1 MRKQLLFSLLTL
13 SPLLASSVLAAPPV
27 DEIISNANNV
37 SYYNGDDGRSEV
49 AMTITDKQGRTR
61 ERLLTI
67 LRKDGGEDGGNQYF
81 FVYFKRPSDVRKTTF
96 LVHKY
101 IDRDDDRWMYLPS
114 LDLVKRIAASDK
126 RTSFMGS
133 HFFYEDVSGRNM
145 NADHHELIA
154 EDDTYY
160 VIKNTPKDPGSVEFV
175 SFTVWIDKK
184 NFLPMKAEYI
194 DKNGAKYRTMEV
206 LEAKTIQ
213 GYTTVTKSRISDLG
227 TGGNTVTEFRKI
239 KYNLNM
245 DTDLFSERYLRRPPK
260 EARQ

>member
-1 MRKQLLFSLLTL
+1 MPRQHLFSILLLTVL
-13 SPLLASSVLAAPPV
+13 MAAPALAAPPI
-27 DEIISNANNV
+27 DEIISRANNV
-37 SYYNGDDGRSEV
+37 SYYGGDDGRAEV

-61 ERLLTI
+61 QRLFTI
-67 LRKDGGEDGGNQYF
+67 LRKDDGQDGGNQLY

-96 LVHKY
+96 LVHKH
-101 IDRDDDRWMYLPS
+101 IERDDDRWMYLPS

-133 HFFYEDVSGRNM
+133 HFFYEDVSGRHM
-145 NADHHELIA
+145 HADHHELLL

-160 VIKNTPKDPGSVEFV
+160 VIKNTPKDLASVEFT

-184 NFLPMKAEYI
+184 TYLPMRAEYVDRSGTI
-194 DKNGAKYRTMEV
+194 YRTMEV
-206 LEAKTIQ
+206 LGVESIQ

-245 DTDLFSERYLRRPPK
+245 DDNLFTERYLRRPPK
-260 EARQ
+260 EARR

>member
-1 MRKQLLFSLLTL
+1 MIKQLLFSTLLISAL
-13 SPLLASSVLAAPPV
+13 VASPVFAAPAI

-37 SYYNGDDGRSEV
+37 SYYGGDDGRSEV
-49 AMTITDKQGRTR
+49 AMTITDDQGRTR
-61 ERLLTI
+61 KRLFTI
-67 LRKDGGEDGGNQYF
+67 LRKDITDGGNQLY
-81 FVYFKRPSDVRKTTF
+81 FVYFKRPSDVRKTSF

-101 IDRDDDRWMYLPS
+101 IDKDDDRWMYLPS

-145 NADHHELIA
+145 HADQHEMIQ

-160 VIKNTPKDPGSVEFV
+160 VIKNTPKDAESVEF
-175 SFTVWIDKK
+175 SSYTVWINKT
-184 NFLPMKAEYI
+184 NFLPMKAEYV
-194 DKNGAKYRTMEV
+194 DKSGAVYRTMEV
-206 LEAKTIQ
+206 LEEKTIQ
-213 GYTTVTKSRISDLG
+213 GYTTVIKSRINDVAS
-227 TGGNTVTEFRKI
+227 GGNTVTEFKRI

-245 DTDLFSERYLRRPPK
+245 SDDLFSERYLRRPPK